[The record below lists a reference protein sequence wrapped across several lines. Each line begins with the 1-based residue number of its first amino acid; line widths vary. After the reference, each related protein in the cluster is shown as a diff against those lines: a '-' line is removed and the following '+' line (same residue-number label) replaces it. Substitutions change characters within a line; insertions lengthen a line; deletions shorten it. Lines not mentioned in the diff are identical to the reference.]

1 MQVRASAPPGVH
13 EPLRADR
20 ANLDPVVQPVADG
33 GLQRQR
39 ISAER
44 IEPEPKRSRRAQCQP
59 QVLRVLALEVIE
71 GVDRGCVYLYQA
83 QHELG
88 GEARGTARL
97 LPGRLAA
104 ALQELVG
111 PLRRTTGILEQEEFL
126 LEPGPALQHVIFG
139 MAVAPARRRSGTVKP
154 QNERRDLPEQ
164 GGTEIR
170 EHLANERTLLSW
182 VRTGIS
188 LISIGLVVERAG
200 ALVDAS
206 MRVGSTNASELFG
219 LALALLG
226 ALTLI
231 IGTTQFLRN
240 RRRIS
245 TGEFVPSAAA
255 YLIIVTGSLALATVF
270 IIYVLLT

>member
-1 MQVRASAPPGVH
+1 V
-13 EPLRADR
+13 
-20 ANLDPVVQPVADG
+20 
-33 GLQRQR
+33 
-39 ISAER
+39 
-44 IEPEPKRSRRAQCQP
+44 
-59 QVLRVLALEVIE
+59 
-71 GVDRGCVYLYQA
+71 
-83 QHELG
+83 
-88 GEARGTARL
+88 
-97 LPGRLAA
+97 
-104 ALQELVG
+104 
-111 PLRRTTGILEQEEFL
+111 
-126 LEPGPALQHVIFG
+126 
-139 MAVAPARRRSGTVKP
+139 AVAPARRRSEPVQP
-154 QNERRDLPEQ
+154 QNERRDPPEQ